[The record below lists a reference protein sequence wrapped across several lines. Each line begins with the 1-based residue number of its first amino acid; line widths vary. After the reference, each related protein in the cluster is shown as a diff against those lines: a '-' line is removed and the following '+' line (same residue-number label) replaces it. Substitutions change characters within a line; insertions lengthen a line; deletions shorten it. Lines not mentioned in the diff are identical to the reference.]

1 MTKFFDL
8 VIVGAGVAGLSA
20 LMATERHLRVAVVNP
35 GPRWKPGVPGGPR
48 EEWRLL

>member
-35 GPRWKPGVPGGPR
+35 RWKPGVPGGPR
-48 EEWRLL
+48 